1 MDAVRRLARL
11 LASGFGV
18 GRVPFAPGTA
28 GSAAAVLVGAGLLRR
43 GRGALVAGVVG
54 AVLGGIWAV
63 RESGGA
69 EADPGWVVIDEV
81 AGQWI
86 TLLGLR
92 EPTPLGLLA
101 AFALFRA
108 LDIAKPGPVGWA
120 DRKGGAGG
128 VMADDVIAGALGA
141 ALLWGLR
148 ANGRGCSCEAPGVT
162 PSLYGRGQG
171 EGRLRLSRSRSRL
184 QGPRARRRARR

>member
-1 MDAVRRLARL
+1 MRRLARL
-11 LASGFGV
+11 LASGFGA
-18 GRVPFAPGTA
+18 GRVPLAPGTA

-63 RESGGA
+63 RESGEA

-86 TLLGLR
+86 TLFGLR
-92 EPTPLGLLA
+92 RPTPLGLLA
-101 AFALFRA
+101 AFGLFRA

-120 DRKGGAGG
+120 DRRGGAAG

-141 ALLWGLR
+141 VLLWGPRRLASR
-148 ANGRGCSCEAPGVT
+148 AH
-162 PSLYGRGQG
+162 
-171 EGRLRLSRSRSRL
+171 
-184 QGPRARRRARR
+184 RRARRSASGPARRGGRKGD